1 MLLLSHIF
9 YSFSLLFFIN
19 NFKILMKFNRYYYLK
34 EWYIKFQK
42 VTGKRPKS
50 QEFRSEEDYNNFMSR
65 NILSFFEIMWLFI
78 GIFTNNWFLFL
89 FILIITISI
98 SNMKIGLT
106 DRILSFFY
114 FSIKSLVYLLLF
126 VNEFHL
132 RMNLL
137 DVICSLF

>member
-9 YSFSLLFFIN
+9 YSFGLLFFIN

-42 VTGKRPKS
+42 VTGERPKS
-50 QEFRSEEDYNNFMSR
+50 QEFRTKEDYNNFMTK
-65 NILSFFEIMWLFI
+65 NILSFFEIMWISI

-89 FILIITISI
+89 FILIITIST
-98 SNMKIGLT
+98 SNMKISLT
-106 DRILSFFY
+106 DRILSFCY